1 MGVFKKYSPAIAC
14 DALRLL
20 SWVNSNNDA
29 DRRRPVPNWYDIT
42 GTMHNVL
49 LGTTSG
55 TNANDRAEKY
65 VKNLL
70 LTGYNLLTPVA
81 TEDELKDFNV
91 YDYSITPI
99 GTTTFNQSVVK
110 SETAMDS
117 SIAIRIVNSSEESVT
132 IKCIKFKKILYV
144 GSPNSSYNAE
154 SYETLYCAYF
164 LDESEWITIPAGE
177 SRNIV
182 VDFASIVA

>member
-20 SWVNSNNDA
+20 SWTNNNNES
-29 DRRRPVPNWYDIT
+29 DRRRPVPNWYDTT

-55 TNANDRAEKY
+55 VNNNDRPEKY

-81 TEDELKDFNV
+81 TEDELNDFDV
-91 YDYSITPI
+91 YDYSITPV
-99 GTTTFNQSVVK
+99 GTTTFSQSVVK
-110 SETAMDS
+110 SETSMDS
-117 SIAIRIVNSSEESVT
+117 SITIRIVNSSEESIT
-132 IKCIKFKKILYV
+132 TKCIKFKKTLYV
-144 GSPNSSYNAE
+144 GSSNASYNAE

-164 LDESEWITIPAGE
+164 LDEEEWITIPAGE

-182 VDFASIVA
+182 VDFAAIVA